1 MNCIE
6 VCAEIKE
13 YASDDDGEYK
23 LYLAQT
29 LYELGSVFKS
39 QEAYDLAEKYFND
52 ALPILEENMQKHPE
66 NVTPKQ
72 FRCYLLCELGEL
84 LRDTGRT
91 VQAEECFERF
101 FECAKEFA
109 APKYASRKFLESAV
123 AGFNA
128 LFEFISARHD
138 RAAAKKYY
146 EYGKEL
152 RDNLVNPYKEETELL
167 EQYDTLLEKLKSV
180 AESPAQPSA
189 FSSDPCGENE
199 ILSAGHR
206 RKAWMY
212 RAPKKCADRQQS
224 LPASWRQDRR
234 ALRSIN
240 CCIAPAFA
248 MSGELQQQM
257 RITAKQ
263 APYSNGVLIF
273 TASYRPNKRKAQMQK
288 GVFFHFSL
296 CTPVS

>member
-1 MNCIE
+1 M
-6 VCAEIKE
+6 
-13 YASDDDGEYK
+13 
-23 LYLAQT
+23 
-29 LYELGSVFKS
+29 
-39 QEAYDLAEKYFND
+39 
-52 ALPILEENMQKHPE
+52 
-66 NVTPKQ
+66 
-72 FRCYLLCELGEL
+72 
-84 LRDTGRT
+84 
-91 VQAEECFERF
+91 QAEECFERF
-101 FECAKEFA
+101 LEYIKEFA
-109 APKYASRKFLESAV
+109 APKYASRKLLESAV

-128 LFEFISARHD
+128 LFEFINARHD

-180 AESPAQPSA
+180 AESPAQPST

-199 ILSAGHR
+199 ILSAEELVQRINELMR
-206 RKAWMY
+206 RAQEEGMDVSG
-212 RAPKKCADRQQS
+212 AEKCADRQPS
-224 LPASWRQDRR
+224 LPASWRQVRR
-234 ALRSIN
+234 VLRSIS

-288 GVFFHFSL
+288 GVFFHFSP
-296 CTPVS
+296 CTLVS